1 MIYALRVLSIAR
13 FAMARLMTL
22 KIMKYEAG
30 GAILLALGL
39 LMVPGRSFPQSL
51 KCFGKC
57 WGTTQ
62 EQPAYRIDIK
72 VVKAKQGTDQIGEF
86 TQLMIGDQYM
96 KDITGHHAIAINA
109 FIQEMTQKG
118 FDFMDVQR
126 YSRGGYMLTARHYF
140 SRCENGIFVDP
151 CNLANRGKPLKKMKT
166 NRDRD
171 NEGCEWAKGNKPRKK
186 MRTNRDR
193 DNEGCEWA
201 KGGKPR
207 KKISTNRDRDNEG
220 CEWAKGGKPRK
231 KMRTNRDR
239 DNEGCS
245 DTLGKKK
252 RKTRPSLQKS
262 SGCNLA
268 KPGRKGQYGGRR
280 RTEKSPC
287 YD

>member
-1 MIYALRVLSIAR
+1 
-13 FAMARLMTL
+13 MARLMTL

-140 SRCENGIFVDP
+140 SRCENGILVDP
-151 CNLANRGKPLKKMKT
+151 CNLANRDKPLKKMKT

-193 DNEGCEWA
+193 DDEGCEWA
-201 KGGKPR
+201 KGGKRKPKPR
-207 KKISTNRDRDNEG
+207 RLSSKHEG
-220 CEWAKGGKPRK
+220 CESAIKSQRLKSKRLKSQQSTGCFESSGKVKRKIRPARQKNQGCESRYVGKP
-231 KMRTNRDR
+231 
-239 DNEGCS
+239 
-245 DTLGKKK
+245 
-252 RKTRPSLQKS
+252 
-262 SGCNLA
+262 
-268 KPGRKGQYGGRR
+268 GGRHKR
-280 RTEKSPC
+280 NSTTIQR
-287 YD
+287 